1 MYTMPAMPNMP
12 YMPDLYPQ
20 GTPFDMGQAGHN
32 PFAFQPGPYGIPYAG
47 GHYQAPFE
55 SPMMP
60 QVHTHELTKESDKDE
75 VVEIDI
81 RTNKSAKSK
90 NSSSSSKRV
99 KSTGTDALNA
109 FVRRQQRAPFDSQES
124 RPNVPWIN
132 F

>member
-1 MYTMPAMPNMP
+1 MPNMP

-47 GHYQAPFE
+47 AHYQAPFE

-60 QVHTHELTKESDKDE
+60 QVHTHELMKESDKDE

-81 RTNKSAKSK
+81 RTNKSTKSK
-90 NSSSSSKRV
+90 TATAPL
-99 KSTGTDALNA
+99 KSEIYWN
-109 FVRRQQRAPFDSQES
+109 RRTQCICKTSAKIDFGFAG
-124 RPNVPWIN
+124 I
-132 F
+132 